1 MALTAKSAED
11 RKKALDQGGRDGMR
25 FKNKT
30 RKMIMEGERFSMLDG
45 ICDVDDWNAKFIDQR
60 SQNLASLSWDVLRP
74 WLD

>member
-1 MALTAKSAED
+1 MDQAK
-11 RKKALDQGGRDGMR
+11 RDGMR

-30 RKMIMEGERFSMLDG
+30 EKMIMDGERFSMLDG
-45 ICDVDDWNAKFIDQR
+45 IRDVDAWTAKFIDQR